1 MKAETIPNPFA
12 QMLEIS
18 TVELFASFFS
28 TITLTITEIIAIE
41 KTIAKII
48 R

>member
-1 MKAETIPNPFA
+1 MKTETMPKPLARRFD
-12 QMLEIS
+12 IS
-18 TVELFASFFS
+18 KVKLFASFFS
-28 TITLTITEIIAIE
+28 AIALTIPETIAIE